1 VFLFTG
7 KGRMMKIKPI
17 LQSQYLAAL
26 AMLKQA
32 IKKCPPVAWDNPR
45 DKDRFW
51 FVAYHTLRYAHLY
64 LKAQG
69 KGYARWETRQHSKQG
84 APFSKEEIL
93 ERLVLVERDVAEQ
106 IPMMNLDG
114 KSGYAWIPTNK
125 LELQLD
131 NIRHIQ
137 QHTGELY
144 QRLSAYNIKLNW
156 VSERHIFEPSQAQS
170 ARWRHDAASSK
181 EKRK

>member
-1 VFLFTG
+1 
-7 KGRMMKIKPI
+7 MEIKPI

-32 IKKCPPVAWDNPR
+32 VVKCPPEAWDNPQ

-64 LKAQG
+64 LKAQE
-69 KGYARWETRQHSKQG
+69 KGFPRWESRQHSKPG
-84 APFSKEEIL
+84 VPFSKEEIL
-93 ERLVLVERDVAEQ
+93 EKLALVERDVVEQ
-106 IPMMNLDG
+106 IPIMDLDG

-125 LELQLD
+125 LELQFD

-144 QRLSAYNIKLNW
+144 QRLSAYPVKLGW
-156 VSERHIFEPSQAQS
+156 ASQ
-170 ARWRHDAASSK
+170 RYK
-181 EKRK
+181 K

>member
-1 VFLFTG
+1 
-7 KGRMMKIKPI
+7 MNIKSI

-32 IKKCPPVAWDNPR
+32 IIKCPAKVWDDPR

-51 FVAYHTLRYAHLY
+51 LVAYHTLRYAHLY
-64 LKAQG
+64 LKAQDQ
-69 KGYARWETRQHSKQG
+69 GYPRWESRGHSRPG
-84 APFSKEEIL
+84 TPFSKEEIL
-93 ERLVLVERDVAEQ
+93 ERLMLVEQDVAAQ
-106 IPMMNLDG
+106 IPLMNLAG

-125 LELQLD
+125 LELQFD

-144 QRLSAYNIKLNW
+144 ERLSTHKLKLPW
-156 VSERHIFEPSQAQS
+156 VTLRY
-170 ARWRHDAASSK
+170 K
-181 EKRK
+181 EKK

>member
-1 VFLFTG
+1 
-7 KGRMMKIKPI
+7 MKIKPI
-17 LQSQYLAAL
+17 LQSQYLASL

-32 IKKCPPVAWDNPR
+32 IIKCPPDAWDNPQ

-51 FVAYHTLRYAHLY
+51 FVAYHTLRYTHLY
-64 LKAQG
+64 LKAQDQG
-69 KGYARWETRQHSKQG
+69 FPRWEARRHSQQG

-93 ERLVLVERDVAEQ
+93 EKLALVEQDVVEQ
-106 IPMMNLDG
+106 VPLMDLDG

-125 LELQLD
+125 LELQFD

-144 QRLSAYNIKLNW
+144 ERLSPCNVKLPW
-156 VSERHIFEPSQAQS
+156 VSLKYK
-170 ARWRHDAASSK
+170 DK
-181 EKRK
+181 KK

>member
-1 VFLFTG
+1 
-7 KGRMMKIKPI
+7 MKIKPI
-17 LQSQYLAAL
+17 LQSQYLASL

-32 IKKCPPVAWDNPR
+32 IVKCPPDAWDSPQ
-45 DKDRFW
+45 DKDKFW

-64 LKAQG
+64 LKAQN
-69 KGYARWETRQHSKQG
+69 KGFPRWEARRHSQPG

-93 ERLVLVERDVAEQ
+93 EKLALVEQDVVKQ
-106 IPMMNLDG
+106 VPLMDLDG

-125 LELQLD
+125 LELQFD

-144 QRLSAYNIKLNW
+144 ERLSSLHVKLPW
-156 VSERHIFEPSQAQS
+156 VSLKY
-170 ARWRHDAASSK
+170 K
-181 EKRK
+181 EKKK

>member
-1 VFLFTG
+1 
-7 KGRMMKIKPI
+7 MKIKSI

-32 IKKCPPVAWDNPR
+32 IVKCPADVWDDPD

-64 LKAQG
+64 LKAQD
-69 KGYARWETRQHSKQG
+69 KSFSRWDSRGHSRQG
-84 APFSKEEIL
+84 TPFSKEEIL
-93 ERLVLVERDVAEQ
+93 NRLALVEQDVAEQ
-106 IPMMNLDG
+106 IPLMKLEG

-125 LELQLD
+125 LELQFD

-144 QRLSAYNIKLNW
+144 ERLSAHKVKLSW
-156 VSERHIFEPSQAQS
+156 VALRY
-170 ARWRHDAASSK
+170 K
-181 EKRK
+181 EKK

>member
-1 VFLFTG
+1 
-7 KGRMMKIKPI
+7 MNIKSI

-32 IKKCPPVAWDNPR
+32 VVKCPPEAWDNPR

-64 LKAQG
+64 LKAQD
-69 KGYARWETRQHSKQG
+69 KGYVRWEARRHNQPG
-84 APFSKEEIL
+84 LPFTKEEIL
-93 ERLVLVERDVAEQ
+93 ERLALVERDVVGQ

-131 NIRHIQ
+131 NLRHIQ

-144 QRLSAYNIKLNW
+144 QRLSAYHIKLNW
-156 VSERHIFEPSQAQS
+156 VSERHN
-170 ARWRHDAASSK
+170 AASPR
-181 EKRK
+181 EKRQ

>member
-1 VFLFTG
+1 
-7 KGRMMKIKPI
+7 MKIKPI

-32 IKKCPPVAWDNPR
+32 IVKCPPEAWDDPR
-45 DKDRFW
+45 EKDRFW

-64 LKAQG
+64 LKAQN
-69 KGYARWETRQHSKQG
+69 KNYPRWESRRHSRQG

-93 ERLVLVERDVAEQ
+93 ERLALVEQDVVEQ
-106 IPMMNLDG
+106 IPVMNLDG
-114 KSGYAWIPTNK
+114 ASGYNWISTNK

-144 QRLSAYNIKLNW
+144 QRLSAYPVKLGW
-156 VSERHIFEPSQAQS
+156 AAQRH
-170 ARWRHDAASSK
+170 K
-181 EKRK
+181 EKATRKQHASGRR